1 MSTTPSYIS
10 SMFAKVASTAQ
21 ESPVIPL
28 PGQEDQSVR
37 LAASAEVGQVEG
49 TTRVSLKD
57 FGDRLTDLLCFLPS
71 GRLAEDQFNETL
83 QGMNCDLLIIQTR
96 SFLKSAIATLAK
108 IRSDSEHRS

>member
-1 MSTTPSYIS
+1 MSTTPQTLPIS
-10 SMFAKVASTAQ
+10 S
-21 ESPVIPL
+21 P
-28 PGQEDQSVR
+28 PGQEGQGAR
-37 LAASAEVGQVEG
+37 LAASAKVGQVEG

-108 IRSDSEHRS
+108 IRSDSEQRS